1 LSRCNRL
8 CGANALK
15 IVEMSLVHGNSI
27 DDFLTPYAS
36 VDVVLFALIEDGLR
50 LLLPKR
56 DREPFVGSRALPGGY
71 VHVDDDEDTFDT
83 ARRVA
88 REKLGV
94 DVSYLEQLYTF
105 SGRAR
110 DPRGWSIS
118 VSYLGLVAAT
128 DLAEAV
134 RKNLAP
140 VERIPRLPFDHNEI
154 VAKAIQ
160 RLHDKS
166 RYSSLPAFLLPHEF
180 TLNDLRELYER
191 ITREPIDRANFRRQ
205 IVDVQRLVVPT
216 GSMRRGLAHRP
227 AEFFRLSDSAL
238 RDFGKPVF

>member
-1 LSRCNRL
+1 MDW
-8 CGANALK
+8 
-15 IVEMSLVHGNSI
+15 VSLVTRKSI
-27 DDFLTPYAS
+27 NDYPTPFVS
-36 VDVVLFALIEDGLR
+36 VDLVLFSLVEDGLG
-50 LLLPKR
+50 LLLPRR
-56 DREPFVGSRALPGGY
+56 DREPFLGSRALPGGY
-71 VHVDDDEDTFDT
+71 VHVDEDDDAFNT

-94 DVSYLEQLYTF
+94 DVAYLEQLYTF

-128 DLAEAV
+128 DLAEPV
-134 RKNLAP
+134 RRDLIP
-140 VERIPRLPFDHNEI
+140 VENTPRLPFDHNEI
-154 VAKAIQ
+154 VAKATQ

-166 RYSSLPAFLLPHEF
+166 TYSSMPAFLLPGEF

-191 ITREPIDRANFRRQ
+191 VTRVPIDRANFRRQ
-205 IVDVQRLVVPT
+205 IVDVQKLVVPT
-216 GSMRRGLAHRP
+216 AGSRRGLAHRP
-227 AEFFRLSDSAL
+227 AQLFRLSDSAL

>member
-1 LSRCNRL
+1 MVSN
-8 CGANALK
+8 NP
-15 IVEMSLVHGNSI
+15 I

-36 VDVVLFALIEDGLR
+36 VDLVLISLINDQLG
-50 LLLPKR
+50 LLLPRR
-56 DREPFVGSRALPGGY
+56 DREPFLGSRALPGGY
-71 VHVDDDEDTFDT
+71 VHIDEDDDTFDT

-94 DVSYLEQLYTF
+94 DVAYLEQLYTF

-118 VSYLGLVAAT
+118 VSYLGLVAAA
-128 DLAEAV
+128 DLAEPV
-134 RKNLAP
+134 RRNLAP
-140 VERIPRLPFDHNEI
+140 VEKLPRLPFDHNEI

-160 RLHDKS
+160 RLRQKS
-166 RYSSLPAFLLPHEF
+166 SYSSLPAFLLPREF

-191 ITREPIDRANFRRQ
+191 IIGEPIDRANFRRQ

-216 GSMRRGLAHRP
+216 GSRRRGLAHRP
-227 AEFFRLSDSAL
+227 AELFRLSDSAL
-238 RDFGKPVF
+238 RNFGKPVF

>member
-1 LSRCNRL
+1 MDW
-8 CGANALK
+8 
-15 IVEMSLVHGNSI
+15 VSLVSDNPI
-27 DDFLTPYAS
+27 NDFPTPFAS
-36 VDVVLFALIEDGLR
+36 VDLVLVSLIDDGLGV
-50 LLLPKR
+50 LLPKR
-56 DREPFVGSRALPGGY
+56 DREPFLGIRALPGGY
-71 VHVDDDEDTFDT
+71 VHIDEDDDTFNT

-94 DVSYLEQLYTF
+94 DVAYLEQLYTF

-128 DLAEAV
+128 DLAEQV
-134 RKNLAP
+134 RRNLVP
-140 VERIPRLPFDHNEI
+140 VGRIPRLPFDHNEI

-166 RYSSLPAFLLPHEF
+166 TYSSLPAFLLPHEF

-191 ITREPIDRANFRRQ
+191 ITGEPIDRANFRRH
-205 IVDVQRLVVPT
+205 IVDVQKLVVPT
-216 GSMRRGLAHRP
+216 GGRRRGLPHRP

-238 RDFGKPVF
+238 RNFGKPVF

>member
-1 LSRCNRL
+1 
-8 CGANALK
+8 
-15 IVEMSLVHGNSI
+15 MSDNPI
-27 DDFLTPYAS
+27 NDFQTPFAS
-36 VDVVLFALIEDGLR
+36 VDLVLFSLIDDGLG

-56 DREPFVGSRALPGGY
+56 DREPFLGSRALPGGY
-71 VHVDDDEDTFDT
+71 VHIDEDDDTFNT

-94 DVSYLEQLYTF
+94 DVAYLEQLYTF

-128 DLAEAV
+128 DLAEQV
-134 RKNLAP
+134 RRNLVP
-140 VERIPRLPFDHNEI
+140 VEKIPRLPFDHNEI

-166 RYSSLPAFLLPHEF
+166 TYSSLPAFLLPPEF
-180 TLNDLRELYER
+180 TLNDLRGLYER
-191 ITREPIDRANFRRQ
+191 ITGESIDRANFRRQ
-205 IVDVQRLVVPT
+205 IVDVQKLVVPT
-216 GSMRRGLAHRP
+216 GGRRRGLAHRP

-238 RDFGKPVF
+238 RNFGKPVF